1 MSSLSRRRLLKQTA
15 SFSALAMVGKAV
27 TARAADEPV
36 PVPPPKRGANEKIRV
51 AVAGIHG
58 QGSSHIKGYAAMKDV
73 EIVYLVD
80 PDSSLFEGRCQD
92 IEKVRKDAKLES
104 YRPKCVQDIRSI
116 LDDKN
121 LDVVSIATPNHWHSL
136 MTIWACQAGKDVY
149 VEKPMS
155 HNIHE
160 GRIAVETARKY
171 NRIVQHGTQSRS
183 DMKWARTAA
192 AIASGKLGKLLISR
206 ALCYKAGGGDSTRG
220 DIGFRPHKQPP
231 KELDFNLWL
240 GPAREQPY
248 HENIVHYRW
257 HWFWDFGNGDLGN
270 QGVHQ
275 MDIARWGIPGAT
287 LPKSIWT
294 FGGRLGFYDQGE
306 AASTQMAIMDFGGT
320 KLIFETRGLKSE
332 NYRGVGI
339 GNIFHLEAGDIVNG
353 EFYPKGSEEKAPL
366 PDVEVKLGPGGDR
379 LKNFLAAVRSRNR
392 ADLNA
397 EILEGHYSAALCHL
411 CNMSI
416 RLGSKVPFRPRDA
429 FFETD
434 SDAADVLDR
443 TEKHLAANGLDIE
456 KSGFTLGRKLVVD
469 AKTES
474 IVDDP
479 EANQLLTRHYR
490 KGFEVPDKA

>member
-1 MSSLSRRRLLKQTA
+1 MSLTRRRLLSQSA

-27 TARAADEPV
+27 TARAAEQPAA
-36 PVPPPKRGANEKIRV
+36 VPPPQRGANDKIRV
-51 AVAGIHG
+51 AVAGING
-58 QGSSHIKGYAAMKDV
+58 QGNSHIGGYAGMKDV

-80 PDSSLFEGRCQD
+80 PDSRLFENRAKSVE
-92 IEKVRKDAKLES
+92 EKAG
-104 YRPKCVQDIRSI
+104 YRPKCVQDIREV
-116 LDDKN
+116 LEDKSV
-121 LDVVSIATPNHWHSL
+121 DVISIATPNHWHSL

-160 GRIAVETARKY
+160 GRIAVETARKH

-183 DMKWARTAA
+183 DMKWAKVVA

-206 ALCYKAGGGDSTRG
+206 ALCYKSGGGHNTRG
-220 DIGFRPHKQPP
+220 DLGFKPYTEPP
-231 KELDFNLWL
+231 KELDFDLWL
-240 GPAREQPY
+240 GPARKQPY

-287 LPKSIWT
+287 LPKSMYS
-294 FGGRLGFYDQGE
+294 FGGRLGFFDQGE
-306 AASTQMAIMDFGGT
+306 AACTQMAVMDFGET
-320 KLIFETRGLKSE
+320 KLIFETRGLKSP
-332 NYRGVGI
+332 NYMGVGV

-353 EFYPKGSEEKAPL
+353 KFYPKGSTEEAPL
-366 PDVEVKLGPGGDR
+366 PDVEATRGPGGDR
-379 LKNFLAAVRSRNR
+379 LRNFLSAVRSRKVS
-392 ADLNA
+392 DLNA
-397 EILEGHYSAALCHL
+397 DVLEGHYSSALCHL

-416 RLGSKVPFRPRDA
+416 RLGSKIPFRPRNTALERDPV
-429 FFETD
+429 
-434 SDAADVLDR
+434 VLDLLER
-443 TEKHLAANGLDIE
+443 TEEHLADNGVDIE
-456 KSGFTLGRKLVVD
+456 KSGFVLGRQLVVD
-469 AKTES
+469 GKTET

-490 KGFEVPDKA
+490 KGFEVPDRV